1 MTQSSH
7 PVFCAIDTPDL
18 DRARA
23 LVAAA
28 TASGF
33 GVKLGKEFFAAQG
46 ATGVRLAVP
55 PGTPLFLDLKFHDIP
70 NTVASALKA
79 VAPLKPTFITLH
91 AAGGPGMLKAAAEA
105 MREFGPDR
113 PKLLGVTV
121 LTSLDAAD
129 LAAVGVSGSVEAQV
143 LRLAKLA
150 IGCGIDGIVAAPSE
164 IGALRAALGPE
175 AILVIPG
182 IRPAGSAADDQKRV
196 LTPAEALSAGA
207 SWLVIGR
214 PITAAADPAGAA
226 RAIASELAAAA

>member
-7 PVFCAIDTPDL
+7 PVFCAIDTPDI
-18 DRARA
+18 DRARS

-28 TASGF
+28 TAAGF
-33 GVKLGKEFFAAQG
+33 GVKLGKEFFSAQG
-46 ATGVRLAVP
+46 AAGIRAVVP
-55 PGTPLFLDLKFHDIP
+55 AGTPLFLDLKFHDIP

-105 MREFGPDR
+105 VRELGADR

-121 LTSLDAAD
+121 LTSLDQGD
-129 LAAVGVSGSVEAQV
+129 LAAIGVPGSVEAQV
-143 LRLAKLA
+143 LRLARLA
-150 IGCGIDGIVAAPSE
+150 MDCGIDGIVAAPSE
-164 IGALRAALGPE
+164 IGALRAALGPK

-226 RAIASELAAAA
+226 RAIAAELAAAA